1 MITYR
6 EIKKEEIKE
15 VAKMVTES
23 FGDYPFYLLTFED
36 KFKKKDKLFKYLEKL
51 NCIHILSNFRK
62 HKVIVGVENN
72 KIISILILQ
81 NPKLKR
87 LSIWDYILSG
97 GIKLVFPV
105 GFKRIIDF
113 FKISNKVHEDIE
125 NNYPNSLYIELLVI
139 SKELKE
145 KGYGSKLF
153 NEFLFPYLK
162 NEGIKE
168 LSLITNTE
176 INSKFYLKNGFQ
188 NFNIKNLKYKE
199 KEITTWSFIK
209 KL

>member
-15 VAKMVTES
+15 VAKMITKS
-23 FGDYPFYLLTFED
+23 FGNYPFYLLTFED
-36 KFKKKDKLFKYLEKL
+36 KFKNKEKLYKYLEKL
-51 NCIHILSNFRK
+51 NRIYILSNFRK
-62 HKVIVGVENN
+62 HKVIVGIENN
-72 KIISILILQ
+72 KIISVLMLQ
-81 NPKLKR
+81 DPKSKR
-87 LSIWDYILSG
+87 LSIWDYIVSG

-113 FKISNKVHEDIE
+113 FKISNKVHEEVE

-139 SKELKE
+139 SNELKG

-162 NEGIKE
+162 KEGIKE

-188 NFNIKNLKYKE
+188 NFSIKNLKYKE